1 VNTNDVH
8 SKLQQT
14 GNYKM
19 HKTLTIAGAAVL
31 FAGFFFLLL
40 RILPGRLFIHRIE
53 DLFGFVLLIVGIVL
67 TVLGLVLKPS
77 KQGDSDNF
85 KMGY

>member
-1 VNTNDVH
+1 
-8 SKLQQT
+8 
-14 GNYKM
+14 M
-19 HKTLTIAGAAVL
+19 
-31 FAGFFFLLL
+31 GFFFFFL

-53 DLFGFVLLIVGIVL
+53 GLFGLVLLIVGIVL

-77 KQGDSDNF
+77 QKGDSDSF